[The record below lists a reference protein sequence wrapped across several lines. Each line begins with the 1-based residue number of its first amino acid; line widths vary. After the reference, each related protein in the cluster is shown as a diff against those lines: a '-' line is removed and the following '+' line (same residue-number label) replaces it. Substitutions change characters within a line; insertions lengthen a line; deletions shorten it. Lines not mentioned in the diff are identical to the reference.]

1 MQRDR
6 LVKSVIV
13 LGLQG
18 VSHSAYKVA
27 LATKCGRPA
36 DDVEEAKVC

>member
-6 LVKSVIV
+6 LIKTIIT

-36 DDVEEAKVC
+36 ADVDAAKVG